1 MSLEATTATSS
12 DSVSATVLDKNANK
26 QGETVKHHPAFEW
39 LRSERIDS
47 LNITLQEFR
56 HIKTGALHYHMQ
68 ATNTE
73 NVFLVG
79 FRTVPMDSTGVA
91 HILEHT
97 ALCGSKKYPV
107 RDPFFMMIRRSLNT
121 FMNAFTSSDW
131 TAYPF
136 ASQNKKDFNNLLDVY
151 LDAVFFTRLDELD
164 FLQEGHRIE
173 FKEASNAE
181 SELEY
186 KGVVYNEMKGAM
198 SSPVSVLW
206 QQVSQY
212 LYPTSTYHYN
222 SGGEPQDIP
231 DLSYQQLKD
240 FHKTHYHPSNAVFM
254 TFGDIPA
261 FEHQQKFEQQALSE
275 FEKLDEIISV
285 KPEKR
290 YLAPLVV
297 EEAYAYDIV
306 GDETSEDKTHHVMSW
321 LLGPCTSLDD
331 MMKANLLSQVLL
343 DNSSSPL
350 RQALEKTDLGAA
362 PSPLCGLEDSNYEM
376 CFLCGIEGSKVENAL
391 AFEKLV
397 LGVLNDVASNGIPH
411 EKLEAVLHQLELSQR
426 EVGGDGY
433 PFGLQLIL
441 SGLTA
446 AIHRSDPA
454 SLLNLD
460 PVIDSLREDIKDP
473 EFIKKLV
480 TDLLI
485 ENQHRLRLTL
495 RPDETLSQ
503 RKEQAEKAHLA
514 TIKSALSED
523 DKQVVI
529 ERAQALAK
537 RQTQEDDPEMLP
549 KVGLDDVPAEIKI
562 PVAKKRNIAGTHSVD
577 SASIYEQGTNGLVY
591 HEIICALPELSEQE
605 LAVLPYY
612 SSCLTELGC
621 GDKDYLQM
629 QQWQTSVSGGIH
641 ASHSIRAFTDDEQK
655 IRAYYFFSGKAL
667 GRNNKKLAELMFET
681 LNNVRFDEEDRIA
694 ELITQMRTRRERS
707 VTGSGHSLAM
717 TAAASGLSPIALL
730 NHQFGGLA
738 GIKSLKAM
746 DDAHVDSNNKQANKA
761 NIKQTARLFA
771 SIHQKIKASVQS
783 YMLTLEADKVDE
795 SVSEFEAV
803 WENVWQKTNST
814 NNNSFGL
821 PVIKQQT
828 KQMWIANTQVN
839 FCAKAYPTVPMDH
852 KDAAALSVL
861 GGFMRNGYLHTAIR
875 EQGGAY
881 GGGATQDTN
890 IAAFKFYSYR
900 DPRLVET
907 LNDFDNAIDW
917 VLENNHEDRQLEE
930 AILGVIGGM
939 DKPGSPAGEA
949 KAAFHNEL
957 HDRSREKLQQFRQ
970 RVLKVTLD
978 DLKRVTETYL
988 KKGEASVAVITSAAT
1003 HEEVGDLGLDVINL

>member
-1 MSLEATTATSS
+1 MSSINPVASNPGNLQA
-12 DSVSATVLDKNANK
+12 VN
-26 QGETVKHHPAFEW
+26 HHPAFKW
-39 LRSERIDS
+39 VRSERIDS
-47 LNITLQEFR
+47 LNLTLQEFQ
-56 HIKTGALHYHMQ
+56 HIKTGALHYHME
-68 ATNTE
+68 AENAE
-73 NVFLVG
+73 NVFLVA

-173 FKEASNAE
+173 FKEMNNVA

-186 KGVVYNEMKGAM
+186 KGVVFNEMKGAM

-206 QQVSQY
+206 QEVSKY

-240 FHKTHYHPSNAVFM
+240 FHKTHYHPSNAIFM
-254 TFGDIPA
+254 TFGDVPV
-261 FEHQQKFEQQALSE
+261 FEHQQKFEDQALSL
-275 FEKLDEIISV
+275 FEKLDVEISV

-290 YLAPLVV
+290 YLAPVV
-297 EEAYAYDIV
+297 IEEAYAYDIV
-306 GDETSEDKTHHVMSW
+306 GEESIEDKTHHVMSW

-331 MMKANLLSQVLL
+331 MMKAHLLSQVLL

-350 RQALEKTDLGAA
+350 RQALETTDLGAA

-376 CFLCGIEGSKVENAL
+376 CFLCGIEGSKIENAQ

-397 LGVLNDVASNGIPH
+397 LEVLNDVANNGVPH

-426 EVGGDGY
+426 EVGGDSY

-460 PVIDSLREDIKDP
+460 PVIESLREDIKDP
-473 EFIKKLV
+473 EFIKQLV
-480 TDLLI
+480 TELLLN
-485 ENQHRLRLTL
+485 NQHRVRLTL
-495 RPDETLSQ
+495 RPDENLSQ
-503 RKEQAEKAHLA
+503 RKELAEKAHLA
-514 TIKSALSED
+514 AINASMSDD
-523 DKQVVI
+523 DKQVIVR
-529 ERAQALAK
+529 RAQALAE
-537 RQTQEDDPEMLP
+537 RQTQEDNPELLP
-549 KVGLDDVPAEIKI
+549 KVDLDDVPAEIKI
-562 PVAKKRNIAGTHSVD
+562 PEATKQTIAGTESTV
-577 SASIYEQGTNGLVY
+577 YKQGTNGLVY
-591 HEIICALPELSEQE
+591 HEINCELPALSDEE

-621 GDKDYLQM
+621 GDKDYLQI
-629 QQWQTSVSGGIH
+629 QEWQSSVSGGIH
-641 ASHSIRAFTDDEQK
+641 AQQSIRAYTDDEQK
-655 IRAYYFFSGKAL
+655 LRAYYIFSGKAL
-667 GRNNKKLAELMFET
+667 QRNNKKLAELMWQT
-681 LNNVRFDEEDRIA
+681 INHVRFDEEERIA

-707 VTGSGHSLAM
+707 VTGSGHTLAM
-717 TAAASGLSPIALL
+717 TAAASGLSPMASL
-730 NHQFGGLA
+730 NHKVSGLA
-738 GIKSLKAM
+738 GIQAIKTL
-746 DDAHVDSNNKQANKA
+746 DDSHKEALA
-761 NIKQTARLFA
+761 IKNTAKLFG
-771 SIHQKIKASVQS
+771 SIHEKIKVAAKS

-795 SVSEFEAV
+795 SVAEFDAV
-803 WENVWQKTNST
+803 WKKAEGVSSDAFT
-814 NNNSFGL
+814 L
-821 PVIKQQT
+821 PEIRQQT

-839 FCAKAYPTVPMDH
+839 FCAKAYPTVTMEH
-852 KDAAALSVL
+852 ADAAALSVL
-861 GGFMRNGYLHTAIR
+861 GGFLRNGYLHTSIR

-881 GGGATQDTN
+881 GGGAAQDTN

-900 DPRLVET
+900 DPRLAET
-907 LNDFDNAIDW
+907 LVDFDKSIDW
-917 VLENNHEDRQLEE
+917 MLDHKHEDLQLEE

-949 KAAFHNEL
+949 KSAYHNGL
-957 HDRSREKLQQFRQ
+957 HGRTREKLQQFRKQ
-970 RVLKVTLD
+970 VLDVSLD

-988 KKGEASVAVITSAAT
+988 KNGEASVAVITSAAT
-1003 HEEVGDLGLDVINL
+1003 HEEIGDMGLDVVHL

>member
-1 MSLEATTATSS
+1 MSSINPTASKLS
-12 DSVSATVLDKNANK
+12 DEKAIN
-26 QGETVKHHPAFEW
+26 HHPSFRW
-39 LRSERIDS
+39 VRSERIDS
-47 LNITLQEFR
+47 LNLTLQEYQ
-56 HIKTGALHYHMQ
+56 HIKTGALHYHME
-68 ATNTE
+68 AENTE
-73 NVFLVG
+73 NVFLVA

-164 FLQEGHRIE
+164 FLQEGHRVE
-173 FKEASNAE
+173 FKEVNNAQ

-186 KGVVYNEMKGAM
+186 KGVVFNEMKGAM

-206 QQVSQY
+206 QEVSKY

-240 FHKTHYHPSNAVFM
+240 FHKTHYHPSNAIFM
-254 TFGDIPA
+254 TFGDVPV
-261 FEHQQKFEQQALSE
+261 FEHQQKFEEQALRH
-275 FEKLDEIISV
+275 FDKLDVTISV

-290 YLAPLVV
+290 YLAPVV
-297 EEAYAYDIV
+297 IEEAYAYDIV
-306 GDETSEDKTHHVMSW
+306 GDESIEDKTHHVMSW

-350 RQALEKTDLGAA
+350 RQALETSDLGAA

-376 CFLCGIEGSKVENAL
+376 CFLCGIEGSTVENAQ

-397 LGVLNDVASNGIPH
+397 LDVLNDVASNGVPH

-426 EVGGDGY
+426 EVGGDSY

-441 SGLTA
+441 NGLTA

-460 PVIDSLREDIKDP
+460 PVIESLREDIKDP
-473 EFIKKLV
+473 DFIKNLV
-480 TDLLI
+480 AELLLD
-485 ENQHRLRLTL
+485 NQHRIRLTL

-503 RKEQAEKAHLA
+503 RKELAEKARLA
-514 TIKSALSED
+514 AINATLKDDDRQTII
-523 DKQVVI
+523 Q
-529 ERAQALAK
+529 RAQALAE
-537 RQTQEDDPEMLP
+537 RQTQVDDPELLP
-549 KVGLDDVPAEIKI
+549 KVSLDDVPAEVKI
-562 PVAKKRNIAGTHSVD
+562 PHATMMTIAGTESTV
-577 SASIYEQGTNGLVY
+577 YKQGTNGLVY
-591 HEIICALPELSEQE
+591 HEINCLLPALSDDE

-629 QQWQTSVSGGIH
+629 QEWQSSVSGGVH
-641 ASHSIRAFTDDEQK
+641 AQQSIRAYTDDEQK
-655 IRAYYFFSGKAL
+655 IRAYYLFTGKAL
-667 GRNNKKLAELMFET
+667 QRNNKKLAELMWQVI
-681 LNNVRFDEEDRIA
+681 NNARFDEEERIV

-717 TAAASGLSPIALL
+717 TAAASGLSPMATL
-730 NHQFGGLA
+730 NHKFAGLA
-738 GIKSLKAM
+738 GIKAIKAL
-746 DDAHVDSNNKQANKA
+746 DDSHRDPAS
-761 NIKQTARLFA
+761 IKQTAKLFA
-771 SIHQKIKASVQS
+771 SIHEKIKVAGKS

-795 SVSEFEAV
+795 SISEFDSVWHQTESVSSEAF
-803 WENVWQKTNST
+803 T
-814 NNNSFGL
+814 L
-821 PVIKQQT
+821 PEIKQQT

-839 FCAKAYPTVPMDH
+839 FCAKAYPTVTMEH
-852 KDAAALSVL
+852 ADAAALSVL
-861 GGFMRNGYLHTAIR
+861 GGFLRNGFLHTAIR

-881 GGGATQDTN
+881 GGGATHDAN

-900 DPRLVET
+900 DPRLAET
-907 LNDFDNAIDW
+907 LADFDQAISW
-917 VLENNHEDRQLEE
+917 MLENEHEPRQLEE

-949 KAAFHNEL
+949 KAAYHDAL
-957 HDRSREKLQQFRQ
+957 HGRTREKLQQFRK
-970 RVLKVTLD
+970 RVLEVNLD

-988 KKGEASVAVITSAAT
+988 KNGEASVAVITSAAT
-1003 HEEVGDLGLDVINL
+1003 HEDTGDLGLDVVNL